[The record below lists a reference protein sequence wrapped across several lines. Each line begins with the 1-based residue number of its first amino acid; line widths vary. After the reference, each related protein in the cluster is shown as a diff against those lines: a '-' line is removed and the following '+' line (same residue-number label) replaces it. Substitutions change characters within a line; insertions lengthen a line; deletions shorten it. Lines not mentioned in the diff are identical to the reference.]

1 MHEALAQIKAFA
13 AGAVEHAAQVHGAAL
28 SLQHAAP
35 DDLSAVEQILL
46 ALRHDH
52 GAHEML
58 AVCYGAW
65 LGQIATEQ
73 FEATWTGMFEPC
85 PPRLLVGGVACSP
98 IDNLRRFLNGDADA
112 ISPQAMYQRM
122 EAWFQEW
129 KVSREYISANEAA
142 WDRLVDDPRFAGPSD
157 LPESAAAAT
166 EALDPWVAEVWQPGC
181 RMLCLCG
188 AGGRQ
193 GPLHAIAGG
202 DVTVV
207 DISRAQLERDRVEA
221 DARCLSLRLIQGS
234 ADNLAGLADGSFDLV
249 IQPVSACYLPDVRP
263 MYREVARV
271 LRRGGVYVVQH
282 KQPVSMRMWATAAS
296 TYELPTPFREGQ
308 RLVSSGQDEAADP
321 MGNANRERG
330 AIEFTHSLQSLVGE
344 LCGAGFVITDFC
356 EPARAD
362 AFAPPGTAS
371 YQASF
376 APPYLRI
383 RATRV

>member
-1 MHEALAQIKAFA
+1 MHEALAQIKVFA
-13 AGAVEHAAQVHGAAL
+13 AGAVEHAAQVHGVAL

-35 DDLSAVEQILL
+35 DDLRAVEQILL
-46 ALRHDH
+46 ALRHDR

-65 LGQIATEQ
+65 LGQIATER
-73 FEATWTGMFEPC
+73 FEACWTGVFEPC

-98 IDNLRRFLNGDADA
+98 IDNLRRFLDGDVDA
-112 ISPQAMYQRM
+112 ISPPAMYQRM
-122 EAWFQEW
+122 EVWFQEW
-129 KVSREYISANEAA
+129 KASCEYISANQAA
-142 WDRLVDDPRFAGPSD
+142 WDRLVDDLRFSGPSD
-157 LPESAAAAT
+157 LPESAA
-166 EALDPWVAEVWQPGC
+166 EAMASLDPWVAEAWQPGC
-181 RMLCLCG
+181 KVLCLCG

-207 DISRAQLERDRVEA
+207 DISRAQLERDREVA
-221 DARCLSLRLIQGS
+221 DARGLSLRLIQGA
-234 ADNLAGLADGSFDLV
+234 ADNLTGLADGSFDLV

-282 KQPVSMRMWATAAS
+282 KQPVSMRLWATAAS
-296 TYELPTPFREGQ
+296 TYELPAPFREGQ
-308 RLVSSGQDEAADP
+308 RLVISGQDGAANP
-321 MGNANRERG
+321 MSNANRERG
-330 AIEFTHSLQSLVGE
+330 AVEFTHSLQSLLGE
-344 LCGAGFVITDFC
+344 LCAAGFVITDFC